1 MECDL
6 IIVPEMKEIYGV
18 RVLFNFD
25 VLTENVVIRSF
36 FRKVKSN
43 MAEEISSAKE
53 NKLEFVLTET
63 VESVKAQ
70 INAVADDNLISV
82 NWH

>member
-6 IIVPEMKEIYGV
+6 IIVPEMKGIYGV
-18 RVLFNFD
+18 RVLFDFD
-25 VLTENVVIRSF
+25 VLNENVVIRSF
-36 FRKVKSN
+36 FRKVKNN
-43 MAEEISSAKE
+43 MAEEIISAQE
-53 NKLEFVLTET
+53 NRLEFVLTET
-63 VESVKAQ
+63 IESVKAQ